1 MFILKSY
8 KNYVFSAMF
17 AALVLMATMFIQ
29 VPSINGYVHIGDS
42 IVYLAAAF
50 LPMPFSILAAGL
62 GAALADAM
70 TPYIVY
76 APFTFVIKGLMAAC
90 FWSKSEKIL
99 SKRNIIA
106 LPIAGIINIAGYALT
121 EFIILSVN
129 REAVS
134 AAFATSLATVYGNLI
149 QSITASVIF
158 VIVALALDKM
168 NFKKALEKIQ

>member
-1 MFILKSY
+1 MKNY
-8 KNYVFSAMF
+8 KNYVFAAMF

-29 VPSINGYVHIGDS
+29 VPTINGYVHIGDAL
-42 IVYLAAAF
+42 VYLAAAF

-62 GAALADAM
+62 GAALADAL

-90 FWSKSEKIL
+90 FSCKGEKIL
-99 SKRNIIA
+99 SKRNLIA
-106 LPIAGIINIAGYALT
+106 LPIAGIINIVGYAVT

-129 REAVS
+129 REAAS

-149 QSITASVIF
+149 QSVTAIVIF
-158 VIVALALDKM
+158 AVVALALDKM